1 MGIALKRLK
10 TSLDGKSDQLT
21 PQWIEVKISHLI
33 NTLIRQ
39 VSHVQN
45 GGYECGYY
53 VMHWMWSIFIGGF
66 KNEWTM
72 WFGEGTPLDMET
84 ITRNGQHTF

>member
-1 MGIALKRLK
+1 MTIGSLAPKAEKKKSRKNK
-10 TSLDGKSDQLT
+10 TVVVNENAPLLPK
-21 PQWIEVKISHLI
+21 
-33 NTLIRQ
+33 
-39 VSHVQN
+39 SHVQN

-72 WFGEGTPLDMET
+72 VYLL
-84 ITRNGQHTF
+84 